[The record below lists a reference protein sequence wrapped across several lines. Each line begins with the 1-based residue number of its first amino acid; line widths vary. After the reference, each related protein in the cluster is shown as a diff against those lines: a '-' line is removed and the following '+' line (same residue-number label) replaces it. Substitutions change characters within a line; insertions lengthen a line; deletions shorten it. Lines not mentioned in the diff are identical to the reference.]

1 MKKTIYFFALFI
13 TLAFTNKSNE
23 LTEKNYRI
31 YSVKLGKE
39 VQLQDIV
46 NEMNNYD
53 VLIFGEEHNDSV
65 SHYLEFQLLTLLEA
79 KYGNKTALSLE
90 MFDRDVQTVMDE
102 YLSANIR
109 EKHFLKDARV
119 WSNYKDYKNMI
130 EFAKTKQ
137 LKVVCANAASR
148 YTNLAGRK
156 GQSAL
161 MSLPKESKKHFAPLP
176 YDTASGEY
184 YNKLMGLSNHGSG
197 TKSDSGKSKM
207 PAMMMGGF
215 NLVTAQ
221 SLWDATMAFSISE
234 YLKNNKG
241 CKLLQINGKFH
252 SDEKMAIYT
261 QLKKYNKKAKA
272 LVISTLNDES
282 FPTIKWEN
290 YKHLGD
296 YIIVTDHL
304 VPKTYKSN

>member
-1 MKKTIYFFALFI
+1 M
-13 TLAFTNKSNE
+13 
-23 LTEKNYRI
+23 
-31 YSVKLGKE
+31 
-39 VQLQDIV
+39 QDIV

-65 SHYLEFQLLTLLEA
+65 SHYLEYQLLTLLEG
-79 KYGNKTALSLE
+79 KYGKKTALSLE
-90 MFDRDVQTVMDE
+90 MFDRDVQTVMNE
-102 YLSANIR
+102 YLSGSIR

-137 LKVVCANAASR
+137 INVICANAASR

-161 MSLPKESKKHFAPLP
+161 MSLSKESKKHFAPLP
-176 YDTASGEY
+176 YDTASGDY
-184 YNKLMGLSNHGSG
+184 YNKLMGLNNHGTG
-197 TKSDSGKSKM
+197 TKTDSNKTKM

-221 SLWDATMAFSISE
+221 SLWDATMAFSIAE

-241 CKLLQINGKFH
+241 CKILQLNGKFH

-272 LVISTLNDES
+272 LVISTLNDEN
-282 FPTIKWEN
+282 FPNIKWEN